1 MQRSDQKKHLYG
13 MKKTLSLAVLLTA
26 ATLSAQTRWDYELG
40 IRTPP
45 PQGGMFGSFW
55 NYQFIA
61 KASPRK
67 ATEEAGSGRWVLR
80 FRTGQNTLS
89 YSRGSNSENF
99 WMNTSSML
107 GFEHLSRRGTKLK
120 SYFGAEVGGS
130 LSGYKSSN
138 SSSMTYGPSAT
149 ILFGIRYRVKP
160 RWTLSAELA
169 PSFGLWYSKY
179 NDEWQVPT
187 QQFSLSG
194 QSIGLGATYRL

>member
-1 MQRSDQKKHLYG
+1 M
-13 MKKTLSLAVLLTA
+13 V
-26 ATLSAQTRWDYELG
+26 
-40 IRTPP
+40 
-45 PQGGMFGSFW
+45 GSFW

-67 ATEEAGSGRWVLR
+67 ATAEAGSGRWVLR

-99 WMNTSSML
+99 WINTSSML
-107 GFEHLSRRGTKLK
+107 GFERLSRRGTKLK

-130 LSGYKSSN
+130 LSGYQSMNN
-138 SSSMTYGPSAT
+138 SSRTFGPTAT
-149 ILFGIRYRVKP
+149 ALFGIRYRVKP

-179 NDEWQVPT
+179 NDEWQVPM
-187 QQFSLSG
+187 QQFNLSG

>member
-67 ATEEAGSGRWVLR
+67 ATEEAGSGRWALR

-120 SYFGAEVGGS
+120 SYYGAEVGGS

>member
-1 MQRSDQKKHLYG
+1 

-67 ATEEAGSGRWVLR
+67 ATSEAGSGRWVLR

-99 WMNTSSML
+99 WINTSSML
-107 GFEHLSRRGTKLK
+107 GFERLSRRGTKLK

-130 LSGYKSSN
+130 LSGYQSMNN
-138 SSSMTYGPSAT
+138 SSRTFGPTAT
-149 ILFGIRYRVKP
+149 ALFGIRYRVKP

-179 NDEWQVPT
+179 NDEWQVPM
-187 QQFSLSG
+187 QQFNLSG

>member
-26 ATLSAQTRWDYELG
+26 ATLSAQTHWDYELG

-120 SYFGAEVGGS
+120 SYYGAEVGGS

>member
-1 MQRSDQKKHLYG
+1 
-13 MKKTLSLAVLLTA
+13 MKKTLSIAVLLTA

-67 ATEEAGSGRWVLR
+67 ATAEAGSGRWALR
-80 FRTGQNTLS
+80 WRTCQNTLS
-89 YSRGSNSENF
+89 YSNSVNNANF
-99 WMNTSSML
+99 WVNTTSML
-107 GFEHLSRRGTKLK
+107 GFERLSRRGTKLK

-130 LSGYKSSN
+130 FSAYQSMN
-138 SSSMTYGPSAT
+138 NSSMTIGPSAS
-149 ILFGIRYRVKP
+149 LLWGLRYRVAP
-160 RWTLSAELA
+160 RWTISAELA
-169 PSFGLWYSKY
+169 PTIVLWYSKY
-179 NDEWQVPT
+179 NDEWQAPMS
-187 QQFSLSG
+187 QFSLSG